1 MRQRYSKTLVYAI
14 AILGILLILAFV
26 FLKQP
31 AM

>member
-1 MRQRYSKTLVYAI
+1 MRQRYSKTLVYMI
-14 AILGILLILAFV
+14 AILGILLTLAFV